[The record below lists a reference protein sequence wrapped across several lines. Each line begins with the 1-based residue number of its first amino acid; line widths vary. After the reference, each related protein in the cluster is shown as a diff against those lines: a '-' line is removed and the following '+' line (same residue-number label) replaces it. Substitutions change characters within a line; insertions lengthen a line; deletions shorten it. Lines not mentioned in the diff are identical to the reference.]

1 MLGMRSLMLLA
12 AAGVVVPLAGWSWAE
27 LNAEQRLEPDTE
39 PAPSKR
45 DVCVADYAEYLS
57 TVVVGDDV
65 TTLVDQFRENCPDLM
80 KDEKC
85 AEWLK
90 TAARYADDCN
100 AVGKAMIDYEHPED
114 CMVEYV
120 RTNTNEWNQ
129 AVQQQSAKAALIID
143 AAAACEWV
151 RPTEVHDG
159 EDDPLKGV

>member
-1 MLGMRSLMLLA
+1 
-12 AAGVVVPLAGWSWAE
+12 
-27 LNAEQRLEPDTE
+27 
-39 PAPSKR
+39 
-45 DVCVADYAEYLS
+45 
-57 TVVVGDDV
+57 
-65 TTLVDQFRENCPDLM
+65 M

-114 CMVEYV
+114 CMAEYV

-129 AVQQQSAKAALIID
+129 AVQQQSAKAVT
-143 AAAACEWV
+143 ACEWV
-151 RPTEVHDG
+151 RSTESRDG